1 MIKDYQK
8 FLNAVHVL
16 LDMAVTACAF
26 VLAFIVQFVVRGRT
40 LAPMTAGR
48 YFGSL
53 LLILPL
59 YLLLYA
65 IFQLYRPKRTLGRRL
80 EAWSVLQANAIGLLV
95 ILAYLYISR
104 YNNYSRAL
112 IAFFFAI
119 NTVGLILERNLLRWL
134 LRRLRRSGFNQ
145 KQVLLVGFGRTAQGF
160 IDRVKANPQWGF
172 AVRGI
177 LDDSREWGTDYK
189 GVKVIGTITELEEIL
204 SLNRLDEVLITLDLA
219 EYAKLGRIVYLC
231 EKSGVHTMFIP
242 DYSDI
247 IPTRPYTED
256 LLGLPLVHIRHVPLT
271 GALNRTVKRAMDLV
285 GSALAI
291 VLFSPVM
298 LAVAFAVKVSSPG
311 PVIYKQER
319 VGLHNRPFRMYKF
332 RSMAMIPASE
342 EKTKWTTQGDDRVT
356 AVGKFIRKTSL
367 DELPQLF
374 NVFAGSMSLVGPRP
388 ERPFF
393 VEKFREEIPRYMV
406 KHQVRPGMT
415 GWAQVNGLRGDTSIR
430 KRIEYDLFY
439 IENWSVG
446 FDIKILFLT
455 VFRGFVNKNAY

>member
-285 GSALAI
+285 DKSG
-291 VLFSPVM
+291 
-298 LAVAFAVKVSSPG
+298 
-311 PVIYKQER
+311 
-319 VGLHNRPFRMYKF
+319 RPFRNELPDGLDD
-332 RSMAMIPASE
+332 IVSE
-342 EKTKWTTQGDDRVT
+342 EISG
-356 AVGKFIRKTSL
+356 FI
-367 DELPQLF
+367 
-374 NVFAGSMSLVGPRP
+374 AGLGTP
-388 ERPFF
+388 EDCAAKIQSRAAIWF
-393 VEKFREEIPRYMV
+393 VEN
-406 KHQVRPGMT
+406 Q
-415 GWAQVNGLRGDTSIR
+415 
-430 KRIEYDLFY
+430 
-439 IENWSVG
+439 
-446 FDIKILFLT
+446 
-455 VFRGFVNKNAY
+455 